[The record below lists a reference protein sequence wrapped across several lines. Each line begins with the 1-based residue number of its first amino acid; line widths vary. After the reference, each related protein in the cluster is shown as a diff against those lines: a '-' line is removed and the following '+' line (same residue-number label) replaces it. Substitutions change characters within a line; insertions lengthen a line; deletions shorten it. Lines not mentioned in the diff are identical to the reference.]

1 MPRPNKLQSGRAD
14 VRLAVVSPF
23 VDRRH
28 GTERALAELLER
40 LARDHHC
47 EVHLYAQR
55 VADLTLS
62 PPQRLPGNGSI
73 VWHRVPAISGPQLVQ
88 FLSWCFLNSI
98 SRAWDRFVR
107 GSRFDAVLSPGIN
120 CLDADV
126 ILVHVV
132 FHRLDELRKESAPG
146 GLRGIHRRLYYR
158 MMCAFERWVYVNPR
172 VRLAGVSRHTAS
184 QLLRYFARDDAAVTP
199 HGVDSNTF
207 CPMACTRRRAGAR
220 HRWRFSESEIVLLLI
235 GNDWRNKGLTALL
248 EAAALCG
255 DLPLRLLVVGDEDV
269 APFAGLES
277 RLGLSHRVTFAPPC
291 RDVLDFFAAAD
302 VYVAPSLEDSF
313 NLPVLEAMACGL
325 PVIVSACA
333 GISDW
338 IHDGLDGILLRDPK
352 DAAELAANLRNLL
365 RNPDAMRRLGEAA
378 VRTAANFTW
387 DRHAAGVHALLV
399 NHCTQRR

>member
-55 VADLTLS
+55 VADLAVS
-62 PPQRLPGNGSI
+62 PPQRLPANGSI
-73 VWHRVPAISGPQLVQ
+73 VWHRIPAISGPQLVQ
-88 FLSWCFLNSI
+88 FLFWCFLNSVI
-98 SRAWDRFVR
+98 RTWDRFVR
-107 GSRFDAVLSPGIN
+107 GLRIDAVLSPGIN
-120 CLDADV
+120 CFDADV

-184 QLLRYFARDDAAVTP
+184 QLLHYFARDDAAVTP

-220 HRWRFSESEIVLLLI
+220 
-235 GNDWRNKGLTALL
+235 GLVQSAGPRGHGVRS
-248 EAAALCG
+248 AG
-255 DLPLRLLVVGDEDV
+255 DRQRVRGHQRL
-269 APFAGLES
+269 
-277 RLGLSHRVTFAPPC
+277 
-291 RDVLDFFAAAD
+291 
-302 VYVAPSLEDSF
+302 
-313 NLPVLEAMACGL
+313 
-325 PVIVSACA
+325 
-333 GISDW
+333 
-338 IHDGLDGILLRDPK
+338 DP
-352 DAAELAANLRNLL
+352 
-365 RNPDAMRRLGEAA
+365 
-378 VRTAANFTW
+378 
-387 DRHAAGVHALLV
+387 
-399 NHCTQRR
+399 